1 MTQPADTGAGAPV
14 GPPQLAA
21 QSTPAA
27 SFELSLLEL
36 PTFADAR
43 GRLSAIE
50 GEIDIPFPIR
60 RVFYIFDVPDGATR
74 ASHSVGTVDEV
85 LIALSGSFDVLT
97 VDGSE
102 RREFTLDQPS
112 QGLLIPGHVW
122 RKLTAFSPGA
132 VCMVLASKRYA
143 DSDYQPFSVDPAS

>member
-1 MTQPADTGAGAPV
+1 MTQPADTGAEARVGQPQPGAP
-14 GPPQLAA
+14 
-21 QSTPAA
+21 STPAA
-27 SFELSLLEL
+27 PLELSLFEL

-43 GRLSAIE
+43 GSLSAIE
-50 GEIDIPFPIR
+50 GQIDIPFLIR
-60 RVFYIFDVPDGATR
+60 RVFYIFDVPEGATR

-97 VDGSE
+97 VDGAQ
-102 RREFTLDQPS
+102 RREFSLERPS
-112 QGLLIPGHVW
+112 QGLLIPGHIW

-143 DSDYQPFSVDPAS
+143 DSDYRPFSVDPAG